1 MEVRIVHPQFEELL
15 VSQLAG
21 RLTGEDADRL
31 QKHLASCRTCRARQA
46 ELRAVSSAMDR
57 PEIPGPSKRL
67 EARLRASVAALDPVP
82 ERFRSLKLAIL
93 LAVLVMPP
101 LFAYARLLLGFVGV
115 PGITTLGAIEGLG
128 SLLSYASLW
137 PLIYWVGANA
147 VAPATTLLAET
158 NSMLQLVM
166 PTWVATSA
174 WLLTAAAGIGLVC
187 LRNLI
192 GRTPTQSHA

>member
-1 MEVRIVHPQFEELL
+1 MKVRIVHPRFEELL

-21 RLTGEDADRL
+21 RLTSEDADRL
-31 QKHLASCRTCRARQA
+31 QEHLAGCRTCRIRQA
-46 ELRAVSSAMDR
+46 ELRAVSSAMGR
-57 PEIPGPSKRL
+57 LEFPEPSQGL

-82 ERFRSLKLAIL
+82 ERFRALKLAIL
-93 LAVLVMPP
+93 LAVLVIPP
-101 LFAYARLLLGFVGV
+101 LFVYARLLLGLVGLS
-115 PGITTLGAIEGLG
+115 GITALGAIEALG

-137 PLIYWVGANA
+137 PLVYWVGANA
-147 VAPATTLLAET
+147 VAPATTQLAEA

-166 PTWVATSA
+166 PAWLATTA

-192 GRTPTQSHA
+192 GRSPAPSHP

>member
-1 MEVRIVHPQFEELL
+1 MEVRIVHPRFEELL

-21 RLTGEDADRL
+21 RLTSADAERL
-31 QKHLASCRTCRARQA
+31 QEHLAGCRTCRARQA
-46 ELRAVSSAMDR
+46 ELRAVSSAMGR
-57 PEIPGPSKRL
+57 LEFPEPSQGL

-82 ERFRSLKLAIL
+82 ERFRTLKLAIL
-93 LAVLVMPP
+93 LAVLVIPP
-101 LFAYARLLLGFVGV
+101 LFVYARLLLGLVGLS
-115 PGITTLGAIEGLG
+115 GITALGAIEALG

-137 PLIYWVGANA
+137 PLVYWVGANA
-147 VAPATTLLAET
+147 VAPATTQLAEA

-166 PTWVATSA
+166 PAWLAATV

-192 GRTPTQSHA
+192 GRSPAPSHP